1 MKRRIIN
8 YCLFIILGILI
19 GSTVTFVIMNKKEE
33 KNSSGIQEAIMTE
46 TKKLLLRNDM
56 YNYVE
61 TIEKSIKDILDED
74 EEIVLKKCNLIFKD
88 NVFMEIDEEEKIVEK
103 GLRIE
108 NIPFKSTTPLDNS
121 IITINDKGKIEEATI
136 YVEGFKLHYDF
147 LSVSVES
154 TE

>member
-1 MKRRIIN
+1 MKRKIIN
-8 YCLFIILGILI
+8 YILFLIIGIII
-19 GSTVTFVIMNKKEE
+19 GSSTTFVIMYKKDENN
-33 KNSSGIQEAIMTE
+33 NSSIQEAITKE
-46 TKKLLLRNDM
+46 TKKILLRNDM

-74 EEIVLKKCNLIFKD
+74 EKIVLKKCDLVFKED
-88 NVFMEIDEEEKIVEK
+88 VFMEIDEDEQIVEK
-103 GLRIE
+103 GFRIE
-108 NIPFKSTTPLDNS
+108 DIPFKSATPLDNS

-136 YVEGFKLHYDF
+136 YVEGYKLHYDF